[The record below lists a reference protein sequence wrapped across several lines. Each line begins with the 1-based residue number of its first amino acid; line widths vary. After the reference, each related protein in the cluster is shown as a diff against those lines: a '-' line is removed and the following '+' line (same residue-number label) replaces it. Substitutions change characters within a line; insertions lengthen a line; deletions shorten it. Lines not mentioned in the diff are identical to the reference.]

1 MEATCKS
8 NAEEVYLTL
17 SNGNKQRISR
27 MKLIVRTTS
36 YSIIE
41 SITKKYRLLC
51 HFGLQMN
58 EHRFHPQNQ
67 QLKVYMYVL

>member
-1 MEATCKS
+1 MEATSKS

-41 SITKKYRLLC
+41 SITKKVLTPLS
-51 HFGLQMN
+51 FWPSN
-58 EHRFHPQNQ
+58 E
-67 QLKVYMYVL
+67 

>member
-1 MEATCKS
+1 MEAKSKS

-41 SITKKYRLLC
+41 SITKKVLTPLS
-51 HFGLQMN
+51 FWPSN
-58 EHRFHPQNQ
+58 E
-67 QLKVYMYVL
+67 

>member
-1 MEATCKS
+1 MEATSKS

-41 SITKKYRLLC
+41 SITKKYWPPLS
-51 HFGLQMN
+51 FWPSN
-58 EHRFHPQNQ
+58 E
-67 QLKVYMYVL
+67 

>member
-1 MEATCKS
+1 MEATSKS

-41 SITKKYRLLC
+41 SIAKKVLTPLS
-51 HFGLQMN
+51 FWPSN
-58 EHRFHPQNQ
+58 E
-67 QLKVYMYVL
+67 